1 MNKKVNKLLEEINS
15 LSKSELKTLL
25 EMLPLGGYV
34 PADNIIKKA
43 VTKDVVCEYLTAD
56 YGETLG
62 IYPNGSA
69 AIGESVGH
77 EIAENERPIVTIDCW
92 GINNI
97 DDISDFIDDPKRIG
111 NLSDAE
117 IIQRACLLDLPII
130 EEERQDLINK
140 LISVYN
146 SNWSDSVKNS
156 NF

>member
-43 VTKDVVCEYLTAD
+43 VTKDVVCAYITAD

-62 IYPNGSA
+62 IYPDGSTS
-69 AIGESVGH
+69 IGQSVGM
-77 EIAENERPIVTIDCW
+77 EIAENERPIVTIECP
-92 GINNI
+92 GVNNI
-97 DDISDFIDDPKRIG
+97 DDISVYIDDPKRIG

-130 EEERQDLINK
+130 EKDRQDLIDK
-140 LISVYN
+140 LISIYN